1 MEQCLCLSVERFGR
15 VQHPS
20 VFVQREVFQV
30 CRVRNS
36 IVKEELHFSIRVLV
50 TVVVL
55 RFERCDGR
63 SDFYTLKQW
72 MGIER

>member
-1 MEQCLCLSVERFGR
+1 MELCLCLSVEQFGR
-15 VQHPS
+15 EQHPS
-20 VFVQREVFQV
+20 VFVQHEVFQV
-30 CRVRNS
+30 CRVRS
-36 IVKEELHFSIRVLV
+36 GVVKEELHFSIRVLV

-72 MGIER
+72 MRLER

>member
-1 MEQCLCLSVERFGR
+1 MELRLSLSVERFGR
-15 VQHPS
+15 EQHPS

-30 CRVRNS
+30 CRVRS
-36 IVKEELHFSIRVLV
+36 GAVKEELHFSIRVLV

-63 SDFYTLKQW
+63 SDVYTLKQW